1 MQPRE
6 EVTSPCLVHERSTPP
21 HICLKGRCPVPRLR
35 VQQCAQLSIH
45 RNRAILNLIRIYIII
60 LLEAEIFSNTILNDK
75 VGNIILLI

>member
-1 MQPRE
+1 MPPRE
-6 EVTSPCLVHERSTPP
+6 EVTSPCLVHEQSTPP
-21 HICLKGRCPVPRLR
+21 HICLKGRCPVLRLR

-75 VGNIILLI
+75 VGNIILPI